1 MMSTNQ
7 KSYSYI
13 FIIVLIIIIG
23 VVLFFIFRN
32 NGKTDNNSMN
42 NEAKLALDSNVL
54 GNNDKTNEI
63 ANKIENAV
71 STPKEEELSSFYTD

>member
-1 MMSTNQ
+1 MSTNK
-7 KSYSYI
+7 KSYSSI

-32 NGKTDNNSMN
+32 NGETDNNSMN

-63 ANKIENAV
+63 ANKFENAV
-71 STPKEEELSSFYTD
+71 SSPKKKTFLLFLLI